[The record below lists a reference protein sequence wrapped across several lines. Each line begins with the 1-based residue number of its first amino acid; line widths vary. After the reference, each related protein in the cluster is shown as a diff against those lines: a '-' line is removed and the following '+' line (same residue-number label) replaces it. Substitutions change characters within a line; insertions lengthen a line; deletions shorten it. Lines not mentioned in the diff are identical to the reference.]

1 MGVLSRKLWRTIRS
15 TKGQFLAVVAVV
27 TIGIAVYIG
36 MSTAYYNLNRSQSL
50 FYQENNFADYF
61 FQVVRAPQGITRQVE
76 SIPGVMKATGRIQKD
91 VPILKEDHQRA
102 TARLISYPLPMDTEV
117 NRLQVQTGRLF
128 DQYPESGGIEALVDP
143 QYFNANLLS
152 FNDTVSIVAEGK
164 QVFLTVVGTA
174 ISPETI
180 VTMKDA
186 ATMMPDPKTFGII
199 MMPQNQAEQILN
211 LNGEINQVVITLA
224 PGADEKHVAEQVKA
238 LLEPYGNLAD
248 YPRKDQLS
256 HAILQGELNGL
267 RTLASFMP
275 VIFLGIAA
283 LIQFVMLG
291 RMVKAQRQQIGVM
304 KALGYGSGQIM
315 LHYTGY
321 ALAVA
326 LLGALL
332 GSLLGLGLATVM
344 SQAYALYFNLPQSI
358 GGVNLTA
365 ILSGL
370 FLSLGVSLIAG
381 LTASRGVAVIRPAES
396 MRPEP
401 PVGTGRVVLEQWNWL
416 WRRLDPAWKMSLRTI
431 NRKRGRFAVTM
442 VGVVFG
448 VGLLVMSLFFNDAI
462 DYMVKKHFYEEQR
475 YDLLVR
481 FNGPVKDH
489 ELLNL
494 SRLDGVTKTEPVLE
508 IPVKLSIN
516 GRSEDDLLVG
526 VPQAL
531 TLKKLVN
538 DTGEPLPYPEEGI
551 LISRSTADK
560 LGARSGDRVELET
573 LLGLGP
579 ARRAEVKIT
588 GINRQLVGSGSYISL
603 EQANRILQESG
614 VVSGAM
620 LKVDPGKTAMVEQ
633 QLGDMTGVSSISSLR
648 KELAN
653 LNQNMDSMVY
663 SLTIMIVFAV
673 LLGFAIVYNSSV
685 ISFAE
690 RRRELATLRVLGFT
704 TQEISGLLLKE
715 NILQSLLGV
724 ALGLPFGL
732 YLSKWYVKA
741 ASTDLYT
748 IPVIIYPQTYLFS
761 ALGGVCF
768 IMVAHL
774 LAVRG
779 VKQIDMVE
787 VLKNTD

>member
-1 MGVLSRKLWRTIRS
+1 MGVLGRKLWRTIRS
-15 TKGQFLAVVAVV
+15 TRGQFLAVVAVV

-36 MSTAYYNLNRSQSL
+36 MSTAYYNLNRSQAL
-50 FYQENNFADYF
+50 FYQDNNFADYF
-61 FQVVRAPQGITRQVE
+61 FQVVRAPQEITRQVE

-91 VPILKEDHQRA
+91 VPILKEGHQRA
-102 TARLISYPLPMDTEV
+102 TARLISYPLPMNTEV
-117 NRLQVQTGRLF
+117 NRLHVQTGRLF
-128 DQYPESGGIEALVDP
+128 DEYPESGGIEILVDP
-143 QYFNANLLS
+143 QYLTANHLS
-152 FNDTVSIVAEGK
+152 FNNTVSIVAEGK

-174 ISPETI
+174 TSPETI

-186 ATMMPDPKTFGII
+186 ATIMPDPKTFGIV
-199 MMPQNQAEQILN
+199 MMPQKQAEQILN

-224 PGADEKHVAEQVKA
+224 PGADGKHVAEQVKA

-275 VIFLGIAA
+275 VIFLGVAA

-304 KALGYGSGQIM
+304 KALGYSSGLIM

-326 LLGALL
+326 LVGALL

-344 SQAYALYFNLPQSI
+344 SQAYALYFNLPKSI
-358 GGVNLTA
+358 GGVNQNA

-370 FLSLGVSLIAG
+370 FLALGVSLVAG

-401 PVGTGRVVLEQWNWL
+401 PMGTGRVVLERWDWL
-416 WRRLDPAWKMSLRTI
+416 WRRLDPAWKMSLRMI
-431 NRKRGRFAVTM
+431 NRKRGRFAVTL
-442 VGVVFG
+442 VGVVFA

-462 DYMVKKHFYEEQR
+462 DYMIKKHFYEEQR
-475 YDLLVR
+475 YDFLVR
-481 FNGPVKDH
+481 FNGPVKDN

-494 SRLDGVTKTEPVLE
+494 ARLEGVLKTEPILE
-508 IPVKLSIN
+508 IPVKLYIN

-526 VPQAL
+526 VPPVL
-531 TLKKLVN
+531 TLKALVS
-538 DTGEPLPYPEEGI
+538 DTGNPLPIPEEGI
-551 LISRSTADK
+551 LISRGTADK
-560 LGARSGDRVELET
+560 LGARPGDRVEVET
-573 LLGLGP
+573 LLSLGP

-603 EQANRILQESG
+603 EQANRILQESR

-633 QLGDMTGVSSISSLR
+633 QLGEMTGVSSISSLK

-653 LNQNMDSMVY
+653 LNKNMDSMIY
-663 SLTIMIVFAV
+663 SLTIMIAFAV
-673 LLGFAIVYNSSV
+673 LLGFSIVYNSSV

-704 TQEISGLLLKE
+704 TREISGLLLKE
-715 NILQSLLGV
+715 NLLQSLLGV

-732 YLSKWYVKA
+732 YLSNGYIKA

-761 ALGGVCF
+761 AMGGFCF
-768 IMVAHL
+768 IMVAHF

-779 VKQIDMVE
+779 VKQIDLVE

>member
-1 MGVLSRKLWRTIRS
+1 MGVLGRKLWRTIRS
-15 TKGQFLAVVAVV
+15 TRGQFLAVVAVV

-36 MSTAYYNLNRSQSL
+36 MSTAYYNLNRSQTL
-50 FYQENNFADYF
+50 FYQENHFADYY
-61 FQVVRAPQGITRQVE
+61 FQVVRAPQEITKQVE
-76 SIPGVMKATGRIQKD
+76 ATPGVMKATGRIQKD
-91 VPILKEDHQRA
+91 VAILKEDKQRA
-102 TARLISYPLPMDTEV
+102 TARLISYPLPMNTEV
-117 NRLQVQTGRLF
+117 NRLHIQTGRLF
-128 DQYPESGGIEALVDP
+128 DQYPEGGGIEILVDP
-143 QYFNANLLS
+143 QYFTANQLA
-152 FNDTVSIVAEGK
+152 FNDVVSIVAEGK
-164 QVFLTVVGTA
+164 QIFLSVVGTA

-186 ATMMPDPKTFGII
+186 ATMMPDPKTYGIV

-211 LNGEINQVVITLA
+211 LNGEINQVVIKLT
-224 PGADEKHVAEQVKA
+224 PGADVKHVAEQIRT
-238 LLEPYGNLAD
+238 LLKPYGNLAD
-248 YPRKDQLS
+248 YPREDQLS

-291 RMVKAQRQQIGVM
+291 RMVKAQRQQIGVI
-304 KALGYGSGQIM
+304 KALGYSSGQIM

-344 SQAYALYFNLPQSI
+344 SQAYALYFNLPQAI

-370 FLSLGVSLIAG
+370 VLSSGVSFIAG
-381 LTASRGVAVIRPAES
+381 LTASRGVVVVRPAES

-401 PVGTGRVVLEQWNWL
+401 PVGTGQIVLEHWHWL
-416 WRRLDPAWKMSLRTI
+416 WRRLDPAWKMCLRTV
-431 NRKRGRFAVTM
+431 NRKRGRFAVTL
-442 VGVVFG
+442 VGVVFA

-462 DYMVKKHFYEEQR
+462 DYMIKKHFYEEQH
-475 YDLLVR
+475 YDFLVR
-481 FNGPVKDH
+481 FDRPVKDN

-494 SRLDGVTKTEPVLE
+494 ARLEGVIKTEPVLE
-508 IPVKLSIN
+508 IPVKLYIN

-526 VPQAL
+526 VPPSL
-531 TLKKLVN
+531 TLKELIS
-538 DTGEPLPYPEEGI
+538 DTGKPLPYPEEGI
-551 LISRSTADK
+551 LISRGTADK
-560 LGARSGDRVELET
+560 LGVQPGDRVEVET

-588 GINRQLVGSGSYISL
+588 GVNRQLVGGGSYISL
-603 EQANRILQESG
+603 EQANRILQESE
-614 VVSGAM
+614 VASGAM
-620 LKVDPGKTAMVEQ
+620 LKVDPGKTAAVEQ

-648 KELAN
+648 KELDN
-653 LNQNMDSMVY
+653 LNKNMDSMVY
-663 SLTIMIVFAV
+663 SLTIMITFAV

-704 TQEISGLLLKE
+704 TREISGMLLKE
-715 NILQSLLGV
+715 NLLQSFLGV

-732 YLSKWYVKA
+732 YLSRWFVKA

-748 IPVIIYPQTYLFS
+748 IPVIIYPKTYLLS
-761 ALGGVCF
+761 ALGGICF
-768 IMVAHL
+768 IMIAHFL
-774 LAVRG
+774 VMRG
-779 VKQIDMVE
+779 VKQINLVE